1 MTDSI
6 LTVTDISAG
15 YGGPPIVSE
24 VSMHAAQGRITAL
37 VGPNGAGKSTLLK
50 TLAGVLR
57 SSNGSM
63 VLDGVDVTR
72 ASPESLVRNGL
83 SYVPQVSNVFSYM
96 TIIENLE
103 IGGYVRRRKGLK
115 ARIDEMLTLFP
126 DLRAATKRQ
135 ARTLSGGQR
144 NMLAMAR
151 GLMNDPKVMLLDEP
165 TAGLSPIYV
174 SAVWDHVLLV
184 RDLGVAVV
192 VVEQNTRR
200 TLQHA
205 DYAFV
210 LTLGQN
216 RIEGTGAELLN
227 DPEVAKLYI
236 GGEPQTA

>member
-1 MTDSI
+1 
-6 LTVTDISAG
+6 
-15 YGGPPIVSE
+15 
-24 VSMHAAQGRITAL
+24 
-37 VGPNGAGKSTLLK
+37 
-50 TLAGVLR
+50 
-57 SSNGSM
+57 
-63 VLDGVDVTR
+63 
-72 ASPESLVRNGL
+72 
-83 SYVPQVSNVFSYM
+83 
-96 TIIENLE
+96 
-103 IGGYVRRRKGLK
+103 
-115 ARIDEMLTLFP
+115 MLTLFP

>member
-1 MTDSI
+1 VSDSV
-6 LTVTDISAG
+6 LTVSDVSAG
-15 YGGPPIVSE
+15 YGGPPIVSG
-24 VSMHAAQGRITAL
+24 VSMHAAKGCITAL

-50 TLAGVLR
+50 TLAGVLK
-57 SSNGSM
+57 SSSGSM
-63 VLDGVDVTR
+63 VLDGVDVTG
-72 ASPESLVRNGL
+72 ASPEALVRKGL
-83 SYVPQVSNVFSYM
+83 SYVPQVSNVFSYLN
-96 TIIENLE
+96 IIENLE
-103 IGGYVRRRKGLK
+103 IGGYVRRRNGLK

-126 DLRAATKRQ
+126 DLRAAAKRP

-174 SAVWDHVLLV
+174 SAVWDHVVLV

-216 RIEGTGAELLN
+216 RIEGTGAELLD